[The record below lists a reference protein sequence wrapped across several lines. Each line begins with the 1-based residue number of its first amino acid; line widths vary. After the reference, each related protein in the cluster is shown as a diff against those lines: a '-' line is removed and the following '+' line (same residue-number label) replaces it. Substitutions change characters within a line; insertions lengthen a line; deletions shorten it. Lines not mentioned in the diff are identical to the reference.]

1 MSQSTTSSPV
11 ADLGEFRRR
20 IPVLVLEQHELTL
33 LGLRALLG
41 SRQWVSR
48 CFAAS
53 DPQVALAIA
62 RRHQPALIL
71 VNQACGSGAGMRLA
85 ASLRRIVPFARIVL
99 LSASGRLD
107 RRAAE
112 EYGID
117 AALLTTAPAAS
128 VVELCTSLLDGK
140 LPSNHGL
147 GRSDIGYALSPRE
160 TEVLEKLSQGFTN
173 PEIAGMLHLAHDTV
187 KQHTS
192 AVYRKLG
199 VRNRTQ
205 AASLARE
212 HGLVA

>member
-1 MSQSTTSSPV
+1 MSQPTMSNSV

-20 IPVLVLEQHELTL
+20 VPVLVLEQHELTL

-53 DPQVALAIA
+53 DPQLALAIA

-71 VNQACGSGAGMRLA
+71 VNQACGSGSGLRVA
-85 ASLRRIVPFARIVL
+85 ASLRRAVPFARIVL
-99 LSASGRLD
+99 LSSSGRLD
-107 RRAAE
+107 RRVAE
-112 EYGID
+112 DYGVD
-117 AALLTTAPAAS
+117 ATLLTTAPAAS
-128 VVELCTSLLDGK
+128 VIELCKSLLDGK
-140 LPSNHGL
+140 RPSKRGP
-147 GRSDIGYALSPRE
+147 GRGDIDYALSPRE

-173 PEIAGMLHLAHDTV
+173 PEIAGLLHLARDTV